1 MVVEALL
8 ATLLVN
14 VTPGLAKMVLAWLAE
29 RGAVQ
34 DTSKYR
40 VTVEASEV
48 VPSTVGVS
56 ILFGLVGVIDEKV
69 TVGAIVSIVTV
80 LSIAVD
86 AAFWL
91 PNASVTVEAA
101 MDGITVPDALTVV
114 ADSVQVILSDVVKD
128 QVIPD
133 AVPFGTISSTL
144 KLDEPTALE
153 KTTVKLIGVTATG
166 SD

>member
-1 MVVEALL
+1 
-8 ATLLVN
+8 
-14 VTPGLAKMVLAWLAE
+14 MVLAWLAE

-56 ILFGLVGVIDEKV
+56 TLFGLVGVIDENV
-69 TVGAIVSIVTV
+69 TVGAMVSIVTV

-101 MDGITVPDALTVV
+101 MEGMSVPEALTDV
-114 ADSVQVILSDVVKD
+114 AARVQVILSEVTSD

-133 AVPFGTISSTL
+133 AVPFGTISAVV

-153 KTTVKLIGVTATG
+153 KTTVKLMGATATG

>member
-1 MVVEALL
+1 MVVALLL

-14 VTPGLAKMVLAWLAE
+14 VIPGLAKMVFAWLAE

-34 DTSKYR
+34 DPSKYK
-40 VTVEASEV
+40 VTVDASDV
-48 VPSTVGVS
+48 VPSSVGVRT
-56 ILFGLVGVIDEKV
+56 LLGLTGVIDENV
-69 TVGAIVSIVTV
+69 TVGGVVSIVTV

-101 MDGITVPDALTVV
+101 MDGITVPDPPTVV
-114 ADSVQVILSDVVKD
+114 ADIVHVTLSVVAKD
-128 QVIPD
+128 QVKPA
-133 AVPFGTISSTL
+133 AVPFCTISSVV

-153 KTTVKLIGVTATG
+153 KTTVKLIGATATG
-166 SD
+166 SA